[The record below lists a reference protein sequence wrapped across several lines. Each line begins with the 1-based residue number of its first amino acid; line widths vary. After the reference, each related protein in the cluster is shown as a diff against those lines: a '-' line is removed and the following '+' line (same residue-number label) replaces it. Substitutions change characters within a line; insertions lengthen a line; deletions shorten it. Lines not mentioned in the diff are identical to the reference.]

1 MKVSNYNLIQFGN
14 SEFAF
19 FGAVTSVTHFL
30 IFAGKNKAKNEK
42 KRNVYEKALSILLVI
57 IFAFN
62 TLLLSSRGESEL
74 KLERLREIV
83 YDEVS
88 EYEAAE
94 AKVKNPKGWD
104 EKYKDRIDDCLR
116 EPKNHS
122 WRR

>member
-1 MKVSNYNLIQFGN
+1 M
-14 SEFAF
+14 
-19 FGAVTSVTHFL
+19 
-30 IFAGKNKAKNEK
+30 
-42 KRNVYEKALSILLVI
+42 LVI

-94 AKVKNPKGWD
+94 AKVKNQKEWD
-104 EKYKDRIDDCLR
+104 EKYKDRIDDYLR